1 MEAVGNMSL
10 NDLLEFSVPKEFPK
24 PTAATARNDRERFI
38 RAKYE
43 DELFKSGVSS
53 STRQQASSTS
63 SDLDTASAA
72 ASPAHQTHGMV
83 EYVGIL
89 NIELVAGS
97 DLAVMNIRES
107 SDPYVTFHLGEQ
119 SISSKHVDKS
129 VNPVWKERLMLSWD
143 GTSPLVANLFDY
155 NTISADRPMGSLVV
169 DAKTLQ
175 SLYSVPELDGSYQ
188 VMMPRE
194 WAKNFGEHMVA
205 GAEGVSKGVYRGITG
220 VWKDPIKGAKENG
233 FEGFAKGVGIGVA
246 GIVYRPIKG
255 LGTMVKQTVLSVGG
269 KKRRSE
275 CEDLVEAGQL
285 HLKLSL
291 QTF

>member
-1 MEAVGNMSL
+1 MEAVGNVLL
-10 NDLLEFSVPKEFPK
+10 NESLEFSVPKEFPK
-24 PTAATARNDRERFI
+24 PTAATARTDRERFI

-43 DELFKSGVSS
+43 DELFKADATN
-53 STRQQASSTS
+53 TRQQALSTS
-63 SDLDTASAA
+63 SVSDQDTSAA
-72 ASPAHQTHGMV
+72 ASPAQTHGMV

-89 NIELVAGS
+89 NIELVEGS
-97 DLAVMNIRES
+97 SLAAMNIRES

-129 VNPVWKERLMLSWD
+129 VNPVWKELLMLSWD
-143 GTSPLVANLFDY
+143 GSSPLVVNLFDY
-155 NTISADRPMGSLVV
+155 NTISADRPMGSLVI
-169 DAKTLQ
+169 DAKTLE

-188 VMMPRE
+188 VMMPKE
-194 WAKNFGEHMVA
+194 WATNFGEHMVA

-220 VWKDPIKGAKENG
+220 VWKDPIKGAKQNG
-233 FEGFAKGVGIGVA
+233 FEGFAKGVGTGVA

-269 KKRRSE
+269 KKRSSE

-285 HLKLSL
+285 HIKLSL